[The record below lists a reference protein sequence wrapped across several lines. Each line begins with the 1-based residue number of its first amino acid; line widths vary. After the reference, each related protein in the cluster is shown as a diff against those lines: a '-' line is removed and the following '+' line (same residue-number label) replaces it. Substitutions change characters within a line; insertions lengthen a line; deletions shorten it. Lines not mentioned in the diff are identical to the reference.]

1 MRKIIQKIKNFNPV
15 QSSFKARFDK
25 AVLSPISFIG
35 LLAIASLV
43 ASKSFSFW
51 ENDKRTEC
59 EKVVDQIIN
68 QGVISILPVNSDKL
82 THAKNS
88 CYDFILKDGD
98 RRDLYAYY
106 RFYKFVD
113 DLHLKYNKR
122 DESQNVKNIY
132 HWMLFYANQNSRD
145 FDLKTQ
151 SFKSEQGLYEQE
163 LKDFED
169 KMTQEEKIK
178 SFSYIAD
185 NLAVGKEGWVKFHD
199 YRKSFEYLKR
209 AAEAGDNFSQS
220 ELGTCYF
227 YGADRFSKFS
237 FEKDYNKAHKWTYL
251 ATKHSTTNSYDYKI
265 ISKNLKAIE
274 LTMTKKQITESK
286 KEVGIWLKNNDN
298 FVKNNPLKI
307 IKMTDGEMKNAKKEA
322 QEIVKK
328 YNMFP
333 PSNIN
338 QTN

>member
-25 AVLSPISFIG
+25 AVLLPISFIG

-178 SFSYIAD
+178 SFAYIAD
-185 NLAVGKEGWVKFHD
+185 NLAMGKEGWVKVHD
-199 YRKSFEYLKR
+199 YKKSFEYLEK
-209 AAEAGDNFSQS
+209 AAEAGDVKSQIY
-220 ELGTCYF
+220 LGYSYF
-227 YGADRFSKFS
+227 TGLDWIKRIRV
-237 FEKDYNKAHKWTYL
+237 EKDYIQCYKWLYL
-251 ATKHSTTNSYDYKI
+251 STLHSKQKEYLRNETLEAISMM
-265 ISKNLKAIE
+265 SKNIN
-274 LTMTKKQITESK
+274 KKQIQQAKQMAKIWFKRNKKILESHPLEIIPMT
-286 KEVGIWLKNNDN
+286 KEEIKIEKEKTDKFIKENHLNQ
-298 FVKNNPLKI
+298 PL
-307 IKMTDGEMKNAKKEA
+307 
-322 QEIVKK
+322 
-328 YNMFP
+328 
-333 PSNIN
+333 IN
-338 QTN
+338 